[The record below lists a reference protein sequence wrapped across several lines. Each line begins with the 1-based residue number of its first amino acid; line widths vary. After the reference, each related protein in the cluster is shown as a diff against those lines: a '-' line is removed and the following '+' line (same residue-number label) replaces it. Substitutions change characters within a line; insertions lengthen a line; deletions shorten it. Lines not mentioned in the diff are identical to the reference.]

1 MAMQSLM
8 PFSRNLPASRTRED
22 MDPFVVMRRQ
32 MNRLFDDIFGD
43 LALPGFDGPAGR
55 QMVAPKIDVS
65 ETDKELRITAE
76 LPGVK
81 EDDVEVMLDED
92 SVTIRGEIN
101 QEREDEDKDRNYH
114 VRERIE
120 GVFSRTLPLPFRADP
135 NKVQASFRDG
145 ILTVTIPKPE
155 EAQQKQQRIQVQR
168 DTSTSGATA
177 SQTGQS
183 GSGTAGGTSSQS
195 GTDSAG
201 GASSPTGQSGSTT
214 GSGTSSS
221 GRERSTAS
229 SPSGSSSAAE
239 REKETAAQ

>member
-8 PFSRNLPASRTRED
+8 PFSRNLPASRTLED

-101 QEREDEDKDRNYH
+101 QQREDEDKDRNYH

-120 GVFSRTLPLPFRADP
+120 GVFSRTLTLPFRADP

-183 GSGTAGGTSSQS
+183 GSGTAGGTSSQTGAGASSQSGQS
-195 GTDSAG
+195 GTGTAG
-201 GASSPTGQSGSTT
+201 GA
-214 GSGTSSS
+214 SSS
-221 GRERSTAS
+221 GRERTTAGS
-229 SPSGSSSAAE
+229 SSGSSSAAE